1 MEKGKIIRAGK
12 NEGKVV
18 KKKKIR
24 RVSSNYSCN
33 AWMNTVV
40 SITTAST
47 VPLLPHYKVRN
58 TKYEMYL
65 Y

>member
-40 SITTAST
+40 SITTASA
-47 VPLLPHYKVRN
+47 VPLLPHCKVSN
-58 TKYEMYL
+58 TNYEMYL